1 MRFSPAVDITGNQLP
16 INEFSAD
23 IITDDT
29 ITVGKYASLYDE
41 KGMLWARYRVTSSN
55 QYPLGIRTIRCQSDV
70 YILERRTL
78 SAMMYS
84 DDDAYPIISSIFSRF
99 NLDVSISDN
108 IRGLTISGY
117 VPEQTAR
124 ERLQWICFAIG
135 AYVRTFFAPVTVIDI
150 IDEGNVNYL
159 QEDRVFLR
167 PQLSYSDYVTSIRAI
182 AYEYNEGTPETTD
195 KWVQVGDR
203 YYIQHTREVTLNNPN
218 VPANTP
224 ENVIDITKLTLIN
237 DNNVSD
243 ILSKLAEEYFNQ
255 DSNLPPQKLTAEIIN
270 TSADVQP
277 ADRVG
282 ILNGI
287 GDIVTGYVKS
297 MQFTFGKAAKAKI
310 TMTQNVLTD
319 ALKLYIRYVYDNNEL
334 TREVYY
340 FPPDTAYEVQSRY
353 IDITN
358 RTRRIYLPLRA
369 TVEGI
374 ITDSDKTESVDTD
387 IALELADNILSVYS
401 VDSANLQSEVVVIG

>member
-41 KGMLWARYRVTSSN
+41 KGMLWARYRITSSN
-55 QYPLGIRTIRCQSDV
+55 QYPLGIRTVRCQSDV
-70 YILERRTL
+70 YILERSTL
-78 SAMMYS
+78 SAMMYNA
-84 DDDAYPIISSIFSRF
+84 DDAYSVISGIFSRF
-99 NLDVSISDN
+99 HLDVSISDN

-195 KWVQVGDR
+195 KWVQVGGR

-255 DSNLPPQKLTAEIIN
+255 QKLTANIIN
-270 TSADVQP
+270 TNADVQP

-310 TMTQNVLTD
+310 TMTQNVLTN
-319 ALKLYIRYVYDNNEL
+319 ALKLYIRYVYDNDEL

-340 FPPDTAYEVQSRY
+340 FPPNTAYEVQSKY

-374 ITDSDKTESVDTD
+374 ITDGDKTENVDTD

-401 VDSANLQSEVVVIG
+401 VDSADLQSEVVVIG